1 MPKKR
6 RNNGH
11 RIRGS
16 ARGHIARLRCDIC
29 GTSVARDK
37 AIRKNVVKNIISAS
51 IMKDVLDASVYE
63 NYQVPKTYSK
73 INYCI
78 SCAVHRRIVK
88 KLK

>member
-16 ARGHIARLRCDIC
+16 RRGHINRIKCDIC
-29 GTSVARDK
+29 GCNVAKDK
-37 AIRKNVVKNIISAS
+37 AIRKDVVRNIISPA
-51 IMKDVLDASVYE
+51 IMKDVLDASVYK
-63 NYQVPKTYSK
+63 NYQIPKIYYKS
-73 INYCI
+73 NYCI

-88 KLK
+88 K